1 MKKALALALTALVV
15 GASFS
20 TVEAGKKKDK
30 KKDTAVAEALAPVN
44 LATGSDTLSYAA
56 GGALTNGLVPYLL
69 QQGVD
74 TAYMA
79 DFIDGLRQAIARQKT
94 AKNDPHEKARLAGGN
109 IANQLVNGM
118 MPNVRRDFT
127 DTPDTLIEETFFRG
141 FTDAI
146 LADTTVMTVQQAEA
160 LFKEKQ
166 QTNKAAKT
174 EKLTKAGRD
183 FLAENGK
190 KEGVITTASGL
201 QYKVLAEGSGEVPQR
216 TDKVLVNY
224 EGRLIDGTVFDASSK
239 HGTEPASFRADQVIK
254 GWTEALIMMPVGSKW
269 QLYIP
274 QHLAYG
280 ERQAGQ
286 IPPYSTLIFDVELVG
301 IDKPEEKAKE

>member
-1 MKKALALALTALVV
+1 MKKTLLLALTILV

-20 TVEAGKKKDK
+20 TIDAAKKKK
-30 KKDTAVAEALAPVN
+30 NQKAGATQEVLAPVV
-44 LATGSDTLSYAA
+44 LANGCDTLSYAA
-56 GGALTNGLVPYLL
+56 GQSLTNGLIPYLQ

-79 DFIDGLRQAIARQKT
+79 DFVKGFRVAVEQLDI
-94 AKNDPHEKARLAGGN
+94 AKNDPREKARMVGAQIAGQLAQSMLPG
-109 IANQLVNGM
+109 VK
-118 MPNVRRDFT
+118 REFT
-127 DTPDTLIEETFFRG
+127 DTPDTLIDMMFFRG
-141 FTDAI
+141 FTDA
-146 LADTTVMTVQQAEA
+146 LMTDTTVMPMAKAEA

-166 QTNKAAKT
+166 QSNKTAKV

-183 FLAENGK
+183 FLAENAK

-201 QYKVLAEGSGEVPQR
+201 QYKVLTQGEGEVPQR
-216 TDKVLVNY
+216 TDKVKVHY

-254 GWTEALIMMPVGSKW
+254 GWTEALTMMPVGSKW

-274 QHLAYG
+274 QELAYG
-280 ERQAGQ
+280 ERAAGQ
-286 IPPYSTLIFDVELVG
+286 IPPYSTLIFDVELVS
-301 IDKPEEKAKE
+301 IEPNEK